1 MQLLHVDSSI
11 TGTQS
16 VSRQL
21 TAEIVAKLR
30 QVTPDLD
37 ITYRDLA
44 ASRCRICS
52 GSILAARQPAA
63 GQPSV
68 EVEHDL
74 VLSAKALDEFLAA
87 DIVVIGAPM
96 YNFRRSKPAQGL
108 DRLPCSFRQDIPL
121 HGNGCGGS
129 CGGGK
134 RVIIASSRGGF
145 YTGS

>member
-30 QVTPDLD
+30 QATPDLD
-37 ITYRDLA
+37 VTYRDLA
-44 ASRCRICS
+44 AEPVPHLS

-74 VLSAKALDEFLAA
+74 VLSALDHQEAYL
-87 DIVVIGAPM
+87 IGLSHWLLWVSW
-96 YNFRRSKPAQGL
+96 R
-108 DRLPCSFRQDIPL
+108 
-121 HGNGCGGS
+121 H
-129 CGGGK
+129 
-134 RVIIASSRGGF
+134 
-145 YTGS
+145 